1 VLDNIFQ
8 VIFLVGLVVY
18 LFGVYRPNVR
28 RYRKSR
34 ITDSRLTR
42 LDLAL
47 DMLAFVAWQV
57 IPVIYVLTPWLD
69 FADYHLPTW
78 TGWVG
83 TAIFALALWLL
94 WRSYADLGRNW
105 SPTLQIME
113 EHSLVT
119 HGVYQ
124 YVRHPIY
131 AALWPWGIAQPLL
144 LQNWIAGFAL
154 LAIFIPLYLL
164 RVPREEQIM
173 LEHFGEQYGEYVS
186 RTRRVIPRQ
195 RR

>member
-1 VLDNIFQ
+1 MLDNIFQ

-69 FADYHLPTW
+69 FADYRLPTR

-83 TAIFALALWLL
+83 TAIFALALCLL
-94 WRSYADLGRNW
+94 WKSYGDLAR
-105 SPTLQIME
+105 
-113 EHSLVT
+113 
-119 HGVYQ
+119 
-124 YVRHPIY
+124 
-131 AALWPWGIAQPLL
+131 AAL
-144 LQNWIAGFAL
+144 
-154 LAIFIPLYLL
+154 
-164 RVPREEQIM
+164 
-173 LEHFGEQYGEYVS
+173 
-186 RTRRVIPRQ
+186 
-195 RR
+195 

>member
-164 RVPREEQIM
+164 RVPREEQMM
-173 LEHFGEQYGEYVS
+173 LEHFGEQYGEYMS